1 MVEVVKTNVGIIPL
15 SEHPFKELAK
25 PKVTNE
31 ALALAFKHGFFLE
44 SDKDSPVIV
53 LVKDSVKDKGN
64 KYRVIIGEKV
74 EYLEYVWEMVDP
86 YFYYDPRNSLTDEA
100 PRHYG
105 EHYPPIPNWVH
116 EFKRLVREQPMPNVL
131 LDQLR

>member
-15 SEHPFKELAK
+15 SDHPFEELVK

-31 ALALAFKHGFFLE
+31 ALALAFKHGFSLE

-74 EYLEYVWEMVDP
+74 EYIEYVWEMVDP

-116 EFKRLVREQPMPNVL
+116 EFKRLVWEQLAPKVL

>member
-1 MVEVVKTNVGIIPL
+1 MVEVVKTSVGIIPL
-15 SEHPFKELAK
+15 SDHPFEELVK

-31 ALALAFKHGFFLE
+31 TLALAFKHGFSLE

-74 EYLEYVWEMVDP
+74 EYIEYVWELVDP

-105 EHYPPIPNWVH
+105 GHYPPIPNWVH